1 MKHILIL
8 SILLILAASVA
19 HSGEIFGNIKENNKP
34 VAKGIKI
41 EIISPKKTYTAET
54 DSFGSYR
61 IFVTE
66 KGKCAFKLNYNKQ
79 TPTFDIFSYDKSTRY
94 DFIIET
100 IKDKYILRRK

>member
-1 MKHILIL
+1 MKQILIL
-8 SILLILAASVA
+8 AILCILIASVA
-19 HSGEIFGNIKENNKP
+19 HGGEIFGSIKENNKP

-41 EIISPKKTYTAET
+41 EIIAPKKAYTAET

-61 IFVTE
+61 VFVPE
-66 KGKCAFKLNYNKQ
+66 KGKCTFKLNYNKQ

-100 IKDKYILRRK
+100 VKDKYILRRK